1 LAHNVTTLF
10 TLSIIIEGTTA
21 RTSEFLILLKSVYKK
36 KYFNEK
42 ILILEYS
49 TKVKTI
55 NRVPFPVSAG
65 MVLFLIN
72 NLIKHLII

>member
-1 LAHNVTTLF
+1 LP
-10 TLSIIIEGTTA
+10 IIIEGTTA

-36 KYFNEK
+36 KKCFNKK

-65 MVLFLIN
+65 RVIILIN
-72 NLIKHLII
+72 NLVKHLII